1 MAERGRSFPL
11 SVVISAVDKI
21 TGPMKRVAGTLAGT
35 GSVLKNLNERSG
47 LPILTASLGL
57 VGDAAKG
64 LGQRIMGI
72 AGLATKVTA
81 AFGLSAAGLTA
92 FAQSY
97 ADATGAIGDVA
108 EQTGISRER
117 FQELSYAAQLSGSSA
132 EELGGA
138 LKKMGLTIGNLQGG
152 SKELKKMFDG
162 LQISLKNTN
171 GTSKTTDELFDTI
184 VNRISRIKDPALQ
197 AKAAVTIFGESATKL
212 LPLLRGGNK
221 GIAEM
226 AAEAR
231 RLGVVLSED
240 AVQDGEAFGDVL
252 DKLKF
257 AFSGV
262 TNTIG
267 STLVPTLAKL
277 GEQLTET
284 FIQYRPAIE
293 QFAKQFAEN
302 LPRYLEQTGSALT
315 ELWRAFKPVG
325 STILDL
331 AKNFGTIKVAMY
343 TVAGLIVASLIPGL
357 VALTTSLYTVGLAMV
372 ATPIGLFL
380 TSIAALAAAAFLVYK
395 NWDQFASF
403 FTERFD
409 AVKAGFKTGLI
420 DGIVALWK
428 QFNPAGL
435 IIDSVSSVVKYLTGL
450 DLKKL
455 AGKLVSDITGGMFG
469 GGEDEGKNQPLPT
482 SQVLP
487 KELEGRGPLPV
498 AKSAKPL
505 EQKPF
510 ELVASNAL
518 KDQLEAFRKAKPV
531 AAQPVAPVPESLKKM
546 QASNQE
552 MPVQKVPVIKQE
564 RLVKQDLRI
573 MSQPVVRERAI
584 GPDPEK
590 RALPSR
596 PGAAAPVAKS
606 EAKVTVDFKNLPQA
620 TQVKSESRG
629 GADIKVNQGYSMIPM
644 ANA

>member
-1 MAERGRSFPL
+1 MAERGSGRSFPL

-47 LPILTASLGL
+47 LPILTASLGR

-64 LGQRIMGI
+64 LGSRIMGI
-72 AGLATKVTA
+72 AGLATKATA

-171 GTSKTTDELFDTI
+171 GTTKTTDELFDTI

-221 GIAEM
+221 GITEM

-257 AFSGV
+257 AFRGV

-267 STLVPTLAKL
+267 STLIPTLSKL

-302 LPRYLEQTGSALT
+302 LPRYLEQTGAALT
-315 ELWRAFKPVG
+315 ELWQAFKPVG
-325 STILDL
+325 GAVLDL

-372 ATPIGLFL
+372 ATPIGIFL

-455 AGKLVSDITGGMFG
+455 AGKIVSDITGGLIG
-469 GGEDEGKNQPLPT
+469 GGDDDKEESKAPINSAPVVPQPT
-482 SQVLP
+482 RQVLP

-498 AKSAKPL
+498 AKAAQPLNPKPL
-505 EQKPF
+505 
-510 ELVASNAL
+510 ELVASAAL
-518 KDQLEAFRKAKPV
+518 KDQLESFRKASPKPV
-531 AAQPVAPVPESLKKM
+531 AQPVQTPDALKQIPV
-546 QASNQE
+546 
-552 MPVQKVPVIKQE
+552 VKQE

-573 MSQPVVRERAI
+573 MNQPLVRERAI

-590 RALPSR
+590 RALPDR
-596 PGAAAPVAKS
+596 PGTAAPAAKS

-629 GADIKVNQGYSMIPM
+629 GADIKVNQGYSMLPT

>member
-1 MAERGRSFPL
+1 
-11 SVVISAVDKI
+11 VVISAVDKI

-47 LPILTASLGL
+47 LPILTASLGR

-64 LGQRIMGI
+64 LGSRIMGI

-171 GTSKTTDELFDTI
+171 GTTKTTDELFDTI

-221 GIAEM
+221 GITEM

-267 STLVPTLAKL
+267 STLIPTLSKL

-302 LPRYLEQTGSALT
+302 LPRYLEQTGAALT
-315 ELWRAFKPVG
+315 ELWQAFKPVG
-325 STILDL
+325 GAVLDL

-372 ATPIGLFL
+372 ATPIGIFL

-455 AGKLVSDITGGMFG
+455 AGKIVSDITGGLIG
-469 GGEDEGKNQPLPT
+469 GSDDEEKAGPKAVQVPEVVRPSLP
-482 SQVLP
+482 P
-487 KELEGRGPLPV
+487 ELAGRGPLPV
-498 AKSAKPL
+498 SQRNPG
-505 EQKPF
+505 
-510 ELVASNAL
+510 VN
-518 KDQLEAFRKAKPV
+518 PV
-531 AAQPVAPVPESLKKM
+531 RVPEPSKAIGAVSL
-546 QASNQE
+546 SNPLKQ
-552 MPVQKVPVIKQE
+552 VSLIKQE
-564 RLVKQDLRI
+564 VKINNPMPMRD
-573 MSQPVVRERAI
+573 REI
-584 GPDPEK
+584 GPDPER
-590 RALPSR
+590 RALPER
-596 PGAAAPVAKS
+596 PSAAAPAPKS
-606 EAKVTVDFKNLPQA
+606 EAKVTVDFKNLPQS

-629 GADIKVNQGYSMIPM
+629 GAEINVNQGYSMLPM
-644 ANA
+644 ANS